1 MRRHAVQVMPLLILL
16 AACQAAPP
24 EPEFTDA
31 DRQAIASEIERL
43 SSEMW
48 ALGEP
53 EQFPEMLSYWAN
65 EPERFFVGD
74 PAVFVQ
80 QMNILPDMDRV
91 RSFGEGFVGT
101 RTSTNIEPQTSYV
114 AVLSP
119 EVAIQVSQTH
129 WSITDNDGETGP
141 TYPMAATTLWVLEDG
156 SWKVAHHN
164 QGWTFDAVEGE
175 GED

>member
-1 MRRHAVQVMPLLILL
+1 MPCRVMSLLILL

-53 EQFPEMLSYWAN
+53 EQFPEMLSFWAN

-80 QMNILPDMDRV
+80 QMNILPDMDRL
-91 RSFGEGFVGT
+91 RSFGRDSWGPEPAP
-101 RTSTNIEPQTSYV
+101 TSSRRPATWRSCHPRSPSGEPDALEHHGQRR
-114 AVLSP
+114 
-119 EVAIQVSQTH
+119 
-129 WSITDNDGETGP
+129 ETGP

-175 GED
+175 GEG